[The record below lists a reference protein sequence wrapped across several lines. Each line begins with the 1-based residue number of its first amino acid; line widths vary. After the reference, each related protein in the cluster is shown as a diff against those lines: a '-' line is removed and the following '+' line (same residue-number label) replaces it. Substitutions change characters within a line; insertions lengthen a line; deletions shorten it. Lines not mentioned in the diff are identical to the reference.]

1 MNEKLLTSEDAL
13 LATSISETLNEK
25 EIDLIHSIIQFKG
38 ADFALNI
45 LGKVQK
51 ITAEGGLLKKNGEKR
66 TPGGIFF
73 QIVKDSCSKPEY
85 TQIFRP
91 QIIERRRRSRAR
103 KQIIKLINSL
113 SL

>member
-1 MNEKLLTSEDAL
+1 MNSKLLTTEDLL
-13 LATSISETLNEK
+13 LATSISETLIEK
-25 EIDLIHSIIQFKG
+25 EIDLIQSIIQFKG

-51 ITAEGGLLKKNGEKR
+51 IMAEGGLLKKNGEKR
-66 TPGGIFF
+66 APGGIFF
-73 QIVKDSCSKPEY
+73 QIVKESCSKTEY

-91 QIIERRRRSRAR
+91 QITERRRRSRAR
-103 KQIIKLINSL
+103 KQVIKLINSL